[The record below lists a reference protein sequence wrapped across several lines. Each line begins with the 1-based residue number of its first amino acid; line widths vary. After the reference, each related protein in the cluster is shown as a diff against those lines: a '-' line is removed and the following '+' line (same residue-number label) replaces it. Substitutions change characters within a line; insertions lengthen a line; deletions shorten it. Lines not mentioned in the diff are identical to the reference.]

1 MEAEYADDDLLDYEE
16 DPDPAEPLILA
27 LGLAS
32 AMVDAFNPRP
42 KSKSKTPKTIS
53 EAPVKL
59 DIDFEEY
66 DALASILKRTKA
78 ATEEFNDKNLDPI
91 RNLLKMKQPA
101 TETTLFR
108 NFIDKLE
115 TKSETRG
122 SFFHHIT
129 SFLSQQGHCLYSS
142 SLDCL

>member
-1 MEAEYADDDLLDYEE
+1 MLEAEYADDDLLDYEE
-16 DPDPAEPLILA
+16 EPDPAEPMILA

-32 AMVDAFNPRP
+32 AMVDTFNPRP
-42 KSKSKTPKTIS
+42 KSKTKTPRIVS
-53 EAPVKL
+53 ETPVKL

-108 NFIDKLE
+108 NFIKE
-115 TKSETRG
+115 FENKGETRD
-122 SFFHHIT
+122 SVFHHIT
-129 SFLSQQGHCLYSS
+129 SYLSQQGH
-142 SLDCL
+142 